1 MLAKTEGGIKSK
13 IHCLPAPHSRFH
25 FTNNMANNQPT
36 PPPPRRTRDELQQ
49 LYIGA
54 LEKEGYRAERDDDGD
69 VRFRHEG
76 HLYFLEV
83 REDDPMFF
91 RVVLPNFW
99 DIDSPAERLRI
110 IDAANLA
117 SGDTK
122 VAKIFIVRE
131 STWAACELF
140 LPAQEDFVAILQRC
154 LLAIRAAVSLF
165 SEAMRNEPP
174 KPPSFEPPSFPPS
187 A

>member
-1 MLAKTEGGIKSK
+1 
-13 IHCLPAPHSRFH
+13 
-25 FTNNMANNQPT
+25 MATNQPT
-36 PPPPRRTRDELQQ
+36 PPPRRTRDELQQ

-54 LEKEGYRAERDDDGD
+54 LEKEGYHAERDDDGD

-76 HLYFLEV
+76 HSYFLEV

-99 DIDSPAERLRI
+99 DIDSPAERLRV

-117 SGDTK
+117 TGDTK

-140 LPAQEDFVAILQRC
+140 LPAQEDFAAILQRC
-154 LLAIRAAVSLF
+154 LLAIRAAVGLF
-165 SEAMRNEPP
+165 TDTMRTEPP
-174 KPPSFEPPSFPPS
+174 PAPEPPPIPP
-187 A
+187 AQP

>member
-1 MLAKTEGGIKSK
+1 MSA
-13 IHCLPAPHSRFH
+13 
-25 FTNNMANNQPT
+25 NQP

-54 LEKEGYRAERDDDGD
+54 LEKEGYNAERDDDGD

-76 HLYFLEV
+76 HSYFLEV

-99 DIDSPAERLRI
+99 DVDTPAERVRI

-117 SGDTK
+117 TGEIK
-122 VAKIFIVRE
+122 VAKVFIVRDN
-131 STWAACELF
+131 TWAACELF
-140 LPAQEDFVAILQRC
+140 LPAQDDFAPILQRC
-154 LLAIRAAVSLF
+154 LLAIRSAVNVF
-165 SEAMRNEPP
+165 TDHMRSEPP
-174 KPPSFEPPSFPPS
+174 RQSEPPFLPPTS
-187 A
+187 PV